1 MQIILDY
8 IDENGLPVIK
18 RYRPT
23 PSGKKMLVLLSPDV
37 TYLYI
42 SVLESGNSYLV
53 YQSKKFFRSKAM
65 KYFLDGNKDKVWETV
80 WDW

>member
-1 MQIILDY
+1 
-8 IDENGLPVIK
+8 
-18 RYRPT
+18 
-23 PSGKKMLVLLSPDV
+23 MLVLLSPDV